1 MWLWQAKMRRW
12 AVVIAVYAALTAF
25 AVVYLGEHY
34 VVDVVAGL
42 LLAFAVVRASRYWSL
57 PIGRD
62 RAR

>member
-42 LLAFAVVRASRYWSL
+42 LLAFVVVRASRFWSL

-62 RAR
+62 RAP